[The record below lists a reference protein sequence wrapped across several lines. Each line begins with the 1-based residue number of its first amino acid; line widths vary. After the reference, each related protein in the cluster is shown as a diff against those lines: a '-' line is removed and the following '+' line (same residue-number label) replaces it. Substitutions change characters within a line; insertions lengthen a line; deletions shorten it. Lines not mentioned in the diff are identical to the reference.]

1 MSTISKMNEA
11 PSCPLCRSTETREEG
26 TVDGAAIRSYWR
38 GFAYDVDAEFPD
50 FPARL
55 VALRCGRCGLGWFQP
70 ALIGGPSLYAALAD
84 WPPYYRAQA
93 WEWPVAI
100 EILSAAGIR
109 SVIEIGA
116 GSGEFL
122 ALAAPHFAQLRGI
135 EFNEAAIAAA
145 RCKGLPVE
153 NRPLSEIADGAEA
166 IVAFQ
171 LLEHLADPAGFI
183 AGCRNAL
190 ARGGLL
196 VVAVPNDD
204 GAAGALSGNFLN
216 LPPHHATRWR
226 RSSLEAIAGL
236 FDLALVDY
244 RVETLSYALDR
255 LYRRRH
261 LTSGR
266 NILSKLLAA
275 GRRLLIDA
283 CLPVIYPHDRGRIGG
298 ETHLA
303 VFRKPL

>member
-1 MSTISKMNEA
+1 MNEA
-11 PSCPLCRSTETREEG
+11 PACPLCRSTAAHEEG
-26 TVDGAAIRSYWR
+26 TIEGAAIRAYWR
-38 GFAYDVDAEFPD
+38 GFGYDVDAEFPD
-50 FPARL
+50 FPTHL
-55 VALRCGRCGLGWFQP
+55 VALRCERCELGWFCP
-70 ALIGGPSLYAALAD
+70 ALIGGPSLYATLST
-84 WPPYYRAQA
+84 WPAYYRERA
-93 WEWPVAI
+93 WEWPVALD
-100 EILSAAGIR
+100 ILAAAGIR

-122 ALAAPHFAQLRGI
+122 ALAAPRFAKVRGL
-135 EFNEAAIAAA
+135 EFNEAAIREA
-145 RCKGLPVE
+145 RHKGRPVE
-153 NRPLSEIADGAEA
+153 NRSLDEMSGNAEA

-183 AGCRNAL
+183 ASCRNAL

-196 VVAVPNDD
+196 LLAVPNDD
-204 GAAGALSGNFLN
+204 GAVGAISGDFLN

-226 RSSLEAIAGL
+226 RRSLEAVAGL
-236 FDLALVDY
+236 FGLALVDY

-261 LTSGR
+261 LRSGHD
-266 NILSKLLAA
+266 ILTKLLNA

-283 CLPVIYPHDRGRIGG
+283 SLPFVYPHDRRSLGG

-303 VFRKPL
+303 VFRKPQ

>member
-1 MSTISKMNEA
+1 MNEA
-11 PSCPLCRSTETREEG
+11 PACPLCRSTAVDEEG
-26 TVDGAAIRSYWR
+26 TTEGAAIRAYWR
-38 GFAYDVDAEFPD
+38 GFGYDVDAEFPD
-50 FPARL
+50 FPERI
-55 VALRCGRCGLGWFQP
+55 VALRCGLCGLGWFRP
-70 ALIGGPSLYAALAD
+70 ALIGSPSLYAALST
-84 WPPYYRAQA
+84 WPDYYRQQA

-100 EILSAAGIR
+100 DILAAAGIR
-109 SVIEIGA
+109 SLVEIGA

-122 ALAAPHFAQLRGI
+122 ALAARRFAEVRGI
-135 EFNEAAIAAA
+135 EFNEAAISEA
-145 RCKGLPVE
+145 RRKGRKVE
-153 NRPLSEIADGAEA
+153 NRPLSEIAGAQA

-171 LLEHLADPAGFI
+171 VLEHLADSAAFI
-183 AGCRNAL
+183 GSCRAAL
-190 ARGGLL
+190 RPGGLL

-204 GAAGALSGNFLN
+204 GAVGAIAGNFLN

-226 RSSLEAIAGL
+226 RSSLEAIAAL

-244 RVETLSYALDR
+244 RVETLSYPLDR

-261 LTSGR
+261 LKPGHNT
-266 NILSKLLAA
+266 LTKLLNA

-283 CLPVIYPHDRGRIGG
+283 SLPFVYPHDRRSLGG